1 MSFRGLEGA
10 SFPVT
15 ECLLRFRVGFRS
27 SLQVHLPL
35 VEKRKKRG
43 ERRSVNRFVVADC
56 AIINSIQ
63 GRSITPRK
71 TFSKI
76 QRNRY
81 SIYRFLQNELHVLS
95 KKKKKKIHLHILSQF
110 SIDSSDT
117 DSPTTRA
124 PARQKFLRFTARCCK
139 PVCKP
144 KPRNRPN
151 RPEKKREKIKKEKG
165 KEIREARAQKGRRG
179 EEKERKRKKKDE
191 LSSRSSLSVLPLLDT
206 HFRGQETGPAITHSC
221 ICHELN
227 LVIGYIRSPI
237 SFLEQQV
244 SLMNDHR
251 GGRGG
256 EGSASRGDYVSVITD
271 RRGERST
278 HTPRTIVYP
287 RGGSK
292 S

>member
-1 MSFRGLEGA
+1 MHPF
-10 SFPVT
+10 
-15 ECLLRFRVGFRS
+15 LLRNACCASVSGSGLRYRCIC
-27 SLQVHLPL
+27 HLSKKEKKGGN
-35 VEKRKKRG
+35 VEALT
-43 ERRSVNRFVVADC
+43 VADR

-81 SIYRFLQNELHVLS
+81 SIYPFLQNELHVLS
-95 KKKKKKIHLHILSQF
+95 KKKKKKKIHLHILSQF

-206 HFRGQETGPAITHSC
+206 HFCGQETGPAITHSC

>member
-15 ECLLRFRVGFRS
+15 ECLLRFRIGFRS

-43 ERRSVNRFVVADC
+43 ERRSVNRCWSCNYQLD
-56 AIINSIQ
+56 S
-63 GRSITPRK
+63 RSIHNTEK
-71 TFSKI
+71 NIFKNSKKYI
-76 QRNRY
+76 FYLPFPPKRTSRP
-81 SIYRFLQNELHVLS
+81 L

>member
-1 MSFRGLEGA
+1 MHPF
-10 SFPVT
+10 
-15 ECLLRFRVGFRS
+15 LLRNACCASVSGSGLRYRCIC
-27 SLQVHLPL
+27 HLSKKEKKGRN
-35 VEKRKKRG
+35 VEALT
-43 ERRSVNRFVVADC
+43 VADR

-81 SIYRFLQNELHVLS
+81 SIYPFLQNELHVLS

-151 RPEKKREKIKKEKG
+151 RPEKKREKIKKKREKKSGKRARKKEGGEKKKREKG
-165 KEIREARAQKGRRG
+165 KRKTNFRRVHPFLFCHSSIHTSAGR
-179 EEKERKRKKKDE
+179 KQ
-191 LSSRSSLSVLPLLDT
+191 VLLLRT
-206 HFRGQETGPAITHSC
+206 AA
-221 ICHELN
+221 
-227 LVIGYIRSPI
+227 
-237 SFLEQQV
+237 
-244 SLMNDHR
+244 
-251 GGRGG
+251 
-256 EGSASRGDYVSVITD
+256 SATN
-271 RRGERST
+271 
-278 HTPRTIVYP
+278 
-287 RGGSK
+287 
-292 S
+292 